1 MSRFTL
7 DIKKKRLNEGG
18 ETLEQAAQL
27 SCGCTFVL
35 TLPVN
40 ICISSVR
47 ELLLEL
53 LEKETSVV

>member
-1 MSRFTL
+1 MA
-7 DIKKKRLNEGG
+7 IKKKRLNEGG

-40 ICISSVR
+40 IYISSVR
-47 ELLLEL
+47 EFLLEL